1 MMDSVSAILI
11 GKALDGLAMRSLA
24 TAQNVANAGSSGFRP
39 LRVTFEDALRSAARR
54 GPGAAAGVTPRLQQL
69 GSSISDRE
77 MRLDLELATAS
88 ETALRY
94 AALIDLLGRQ
104 MQISRTVIRGG
115 Q

>member
-1 MMDSVSAILI
+1 MDPVSVALI
-11 GKALDGLAMRSLA
+11 NKSLDGLSMRYLA
-24 TAQNVANAGSSGFRP
+24 TAENIANANSRDFQP
-39 LRVTFEDALRSAARR
+39 LRVSFEEALKAASSQGAEAIRR
-54 GPGAAAGVTPRLQQL
+54 VTPSVRHAAPSVA
-69 GSSISDRE
+69 GSE

-94 AALIDLLGRQ
+94 AALLDLLARQ